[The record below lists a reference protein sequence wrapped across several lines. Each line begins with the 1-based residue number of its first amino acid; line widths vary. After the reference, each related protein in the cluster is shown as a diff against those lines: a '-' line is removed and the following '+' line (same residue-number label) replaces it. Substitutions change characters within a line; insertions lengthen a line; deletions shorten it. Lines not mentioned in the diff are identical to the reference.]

1 MEQYLPIIRTSKLFS
16 GIEMSNLSAMLGCLG
31 ARVLSFSKGNTI
43 LQEGQPAKDVGLL
56 LSGSAQVLRV
66 DYYGNRSIV
75 ANVSPAQLF
84 GEAFACA
91 EVEHLPV
98 SVVATEPCQ
107 VMMIDCHRITIT
119 CDSAC
124 SFHNQMI
131 FNLLKMVAQKN
142 ILFHQKIEITSQRS
156 TREKLMAYLLMQ
168 AKEQGSSQFTIP
180 FDRQALADYLEVERS
195 GLSAEISKLRKEG
208 VLDTKRNWFELL

>member
-16 GIEMSNLSAMLGCLG
+16 GIETSNLSAMLGCLG
-31 ARVLSFSKGNTI
+31 ARFLSFSKSETI

-56 LSGSAQVLRV
+56 LSGSAQVLRI

-107 VMMIDCHRITIT
+107 VMMIDCRRITIT

-131 FNLLKMVAQKN
+131 FNLLKVVAQKN

-156 TREKLMAYLLMQ
+156 TREKLMTYLLMQ

-208 VLDTKRNWFELL
+208 VLDTKRNWFKLL

>member
-16 GIEMSNLSAMLGCLG
+16 GIETSNLSAMLGCLG
-31 ARVLSFSKGNTI
+31 ARFLSFSKSETI

-56 LSGSAQVLRV
+56 LSGSAQVLRI

-107 VMMIDCHRITIT
+107 VMMIDCRRITIT

-131 FNLLKMVAQKN
+131 FNLLKVVAQKN

-156 TREKLMAYLLMQ
+156 TREKLMTYLLMQ

-208 VLDTKRNWFELL
+208 VLDTKRNWFKLF

>member
-16 GIEMSNLSAMLGCLG
+16 GIETSNLSAMLGCLG
-31 ARVLSFSKGNTI
+31 ARFLSFSKSEPI

-56 LSGSAQVLRV
+56 LSGSAQVLRI

-107 VMMIDCHRITIT
+107 VMMIDCRRITIT

-131 FNLLKMVAQKN
+131 FNLLKVVAQKN

-156 TREKLMAYLLMQ
+156 TREKLMTYLLMQ
-168 AKEQGSSQFTIP
+168 AKEQGRSQFTIP

-208 VLDTKRNWFELL
+208 VLDTKRNWFKLF

>member
-16 GIEMSNLSAMLGCLG
+16 GIETSNLSAMLGCLG

>member
-16 GIEMSNLSAMLGCLG
+16 GIETSNLSAMLGCLG
-31 ARVLSFSKGNTI
+31 ARFLSFSKSEPI

-56 LSGSAQVLRV
+56 LSGSAQVLRI

-91 EVEHLPV
+91 EVELLHV
-98 SVVATEPCQ
+98 SVVATERCQ
-107 VMMIDCHRITIT
+107 VMMIDCRRITIT

-131 FNLLKMVAQKN
+131 FNLLKVVAQKN

-156 TREKLMAYLLMQ
+156 TREKLMTYLLMQ

-208 VLDTKRNWFELL
+208 VLDTKRNWFKLF